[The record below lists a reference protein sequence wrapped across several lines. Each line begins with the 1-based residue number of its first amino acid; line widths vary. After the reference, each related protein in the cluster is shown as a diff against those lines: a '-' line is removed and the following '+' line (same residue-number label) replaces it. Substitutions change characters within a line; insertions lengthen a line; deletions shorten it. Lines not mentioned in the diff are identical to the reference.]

1 MRRLTVSQI
10 QFTEQDA
17 TSLVAKI
24 SAFTETLT
32 PGEQAAWQAI
42 ERHIST
48 LVPTEDE
55 DVSGFMIAPD
65 SASAMAEA
73 HQQGLRDEA
82 QRMSAGRAAG
92 QRQGLWYRLVTT
104 LNPPRG

>member
-1 MRRLTVSQI
+1 MAQT

-17 TSLVAKI
+17 TSLVEKI
-24 SAFTETLT
+24 NAFAETLT

-48 LVPTEDE
+48 LVTTEDE

-65 SASAMAEA
+65 SVGAMAEA
-73 HQQGLRDEA
+73 HQQELRDQA
-82 QRMSAGRAAG
+82 RSSTAGRTTD
-92 QRQGLWYRLVTT
+92 QRRNLWTRLVTT
-104 LNPPRG
+104 LR

>member
-1 MRRLTVSQI
+1 VAQI

-17 TSLVAKI
+17 ASLVEKI

-48 LVPTEDE
+48 LVPSEDE

-65 SASAMAEA
+65 SAGAMAEA
-73 HQQGLRDEA
+73 HQQDLRNDA
-82 QRMSAGRAAG
+82 RRSTAGRTAD
-92 QRQGLWYRLVTT
+92 QRRSLWRRLVTT
-104 LNPPRG
+104 LR

>member
-1 MRRLTVSQI
+1 MAQI

-17 TSLVAKI
+17 DSLVEKI
-24 SAFTETLT
+24 SAFTETLS

-48 LVPTEDE
+48 LVTTEDE

-65 SASAMAEA
+65 SVGAMAEA
-73 HQQGLRDEA
+73 HQQELRDEA
-82 QRMSAGRAAG
+82 RRSSAGRSSD
-92 QRQGLWYRLVTT
+92 QRRSLWRRLVTT
-104 LNPPRG
+104 LR

>member
-1 MRRLTVSQI
+1 MAQI

-17 TSLVAKI
+17 ASLVEKI

-55 DVSGFMIAPD
+55 DVSGYMIAPD
-65 SASAMAEA
+65 SVGALAEA

-82 QRMSAGRAAG
+82 QRSRAGRTPD
-92 QRQGLWYRLVTT
+92 QRQSLWHRLVMS
-104 LNPPRG
+104 LR

>member
-1 MRRLTVSQI
+1 MAQV

-17 TSLVAKI
+17 NSLVEKI
-24 SAFTETLT
+24 GAFTETLS

-42 ERHIST
+42 EQHIST

-65 SASAMAEA
+65 SVGAMAEA
-73 HQQGLRDEA
+73 HQQELRDEA
-82 QRMSAGRAAG
+82 RHATAGRTTD
-92 QRQGLWYRLVTT
+92 QRRSIWSRLVTT
-104 LNPPRG
+104 LR

>member
-1 MRRLTVSQI
+1 MSQI

-17 TSLVAKI
+17 DSLVEKI

-48 LVPTEDE
+48 LVATEDE

-65 SASAMAEA
+65 SVGAMAEA
-73 HQQGLRDEA
+73 HQQELRDEA
-82 QRMSAGRAAG
+82 RRASAGRTTD
-92 QRQGLWYRLVTT
+92 QRQSLWNRLITT
-104 LNPPRG
+104 LTPPRG

>member
-1 MRRLTVSQI
+1 MAQV

-17 TSLVAKI
+17 NSLVEKI
-24 SAFTETLT
+24 SAFAETLT

-65 SASAMAEA
+65 SVGAMAEV

-82 QRMSAGRAAG
+82 QRSTAGRTND
-92 QRQGLWYRLVTT
+92 QRRNIWTRLVTT
-104 LNPPRG
+104 LR

>member
-1 MRRLTVSQI
+1 MSQI

-17 TSLVAKI
+17 TSLVEKI
-24 SAFTETLT
+24 TAFTQTLT

-55 DVSGFMIAPD
+55 DVSGYMISPD
-65 SASAMAEA
+65 SVGAMAEA

-82 QRMSAGRAAG
+82 QRISAGRSSG
-92 QRQGLWYRLVTT
+92 QRESLWHRLITT
-104 LNPPRG
+104 LTPPRG

>member
-1 MRRLTVSQI
+1 MAQI
-10 QFTEQDA
+10 QFTAQDA
-17 TSLVAKI
+17 ASLVEKI
-24 SAFTETLT
+24 TAFTETLT

-65 SASAMAEA
+65 SAGAMAEA
-73 HQQGLRDEA
+73 HQQDLRDKV
-82 QRMSAGRAAG
+82 QRSRAGRTPD
-92 QRQGLWYRLVTT
+92 QRQTLWHRLVTT

>member
-1 MRRLTVSQI
+1 MAQT

-17 TSLVAKI
+17 ASLVEKI
-24 SAFTETLT
+24 TAFTETLT

-48 LVPTEDE
+48 LVPTEDD

-65 SASAMAEA
+65 STGAMAEA
-73 HQQGLRDEA
+73 HQEDLRNQA
-82 QRMSAGRAAG
+82 RRAIAGRTAN
-92 QRQGLWYRLVTT
+92 QRQSLWSRLVTSLT
-104 LNPPRG
+104 PPQR

>member
-1 MRRLTVSQI
+1 VSQA

-17 TSLVAKI
+17 ASLVEKI
-24 SAFTETLT
+24 TTFTQTLT

-48 LVPTEDE
+48 LIPTEDE
-55 DVSGFMIAPD
+55 DVSGFMLAPD
-65 SASAMAEA
+65 SAGAMAEA

-82 QRMSAGRAAG
+82 RRAAAGRTAD
-92 QRQGLWYRLVTT
+92 QRRTLWNRLVTT
-104 LNPPRG
+104 LR

>member
-1 MRRLTVSQI
+1 MSQI

-17 TSLVAKI
+17 ASLVEKI
-24 SAFTETLT
+24 TTFAETLT

-65 SASAMAEA
+65 SVGAMAEA

-82 QRMSAGRAAG
+82 QRSRAGRTPD
-92 QRQGLWYRLVTT
+92 QRRTLWHRLVTT
-104 LNPPRG
+104 LNPPQR

>member
-1 MRRLTVSQI
+1 MSQI

-17 TSLVAKI
+17 TSLVEKI
-24 SAFTETLT
+24 TAFTETLT

-65 SASAMAEA
+65 SVGAMAEA
-73 HQQGLRDEA
+73 HQQNLRDEA
-82 QRMSAGRAAG
+82 QRSRAGRTTE
-92 QRQGLWYRLVTT
+92 QRQSLWSRLVTT
-104 LNPPRG
+104 LNPPQR

>member
-1 MRRLTVSQI
+1 MSQV

-17 TSLVAKI
+17 ASLVEKI
-24 SAFTETLT
+24 AAFAETLT

-42 ERHIST
+42 EQHVSM

-65 SASAMAEA
+65 SVGAMAEA
-73 HQQGLRDEA
+73 HQQGLRDEV
-82 QRMSAGRAAG
+82 RRANRARSAG
-92 QRQGLWYRLVTT
+92 QRESLWHRLVTS
-104 LNPPRG
+104 LR

>member
-1 MRRLTVSQI
+1 MSQI

-17 TSLVAKI
+17 ASLVEKI

-42 ERHIST
+42 EQQISM
-48 LVPTEDE
+48 LVPSEDE

-65 SASAMAEA
+65 SAGAMAEA
-73 HQQGLRDEA
+73 HQQNLRDEA
-82 QRMSAGRAAG
+82 RHSRAGRTAE
-92 QRQGLWYRLVTT
+92 QRQTIWRRLVTT

>member
-1 MRRLTVSQI
+1 MSQI

-17 TSLVAKI
+17 DSLVEKI

-48 LVPTEDE
+48 LVTTEDE
-55 DVSGFMIAPD
+55 DVSGYMIAPD
-65 SASAMAEA
+65 SVGAMAEA
-73 HQQGLRDEA
+73 HQQNLRDEA
-82 QRMSAGRAAG
+82 RRSTAGRTTE
-92 QRQGLWYRLVTT
+92 QRQSLWNHLIRT
-104 LNPPRG
+104 LTPPRG

>member
-1 MRRLTVSQI
+1 MSQI

-17 TSLVAKI
+17 TSLVEKI
-24 SAFTETLT
+24 TAVTETLT

-48 LVPTEDE
+48 LVPTEDD

-65 SASAMAEA
+65 SAGAMAEA

-82 QRMSAGRAAG
+82 QRMSAGRTAG
-92 QRQGLWYRLVTT
+92 QRHTIWHRLVTT
-104 LNPPRG
+104 LR